1 MTNIKVTLSGGPAE
15 LGEQHREWTVG
26 GLGEV
31 AKVSFGAGYE
41 HFSHAGEFTTSSGGD
56 QVPVFAW
63 CGRTRV
69 AE

>member
-1 MTNIKVTLSGGPAE
+1 MAKIKVTLSGGPAE
-15 LGEQHREWTVG
+15 LVERHREWTVG
-26 GLGEV
+26 SLGEV

-41 HFSHAGEFTTSSGGD
+41 HFSHAGAFTTTSSGD
-56 QVPVFAW
+56 RVPVFAW

>member
-15 LGEQHREWTVG
+15 LVERHREWTVG

-31 AKVSFGAGYE
+31 AKVGFGAGYE
-41 HFSHAGEFTTSSGGD
+41 HFAHAGEFTTTSGGD

>member
-1 MTNIKVTLSGGPAE
+1 MPQIKVTLSGGPAE
-15 LGEQHREWTVG
+15 LTERHREWTVASI
-26 GLGEV
+26 GEV

-41 HFSHAGEFTTSSGGD
+41 HFSHDGEFTTSSSGD
-56 QVPVFAW
+56 RVPVFAW

>member
-1 MTNIKVTLSGGPAE
+1 MSKIKVTLSGGPAALIE
-15 LGEQHREWTVG
+15 RHREWTVG
-26 GLGEV
+26 DIADV

-41 HFSHAGEFTTSSGGD
+41 HFTHAGEFTTTTGGD
-56 QVPVFAW
+56 TLPVFTW

>member
-1 MTNIKVTLSGGPAE
+1 MTQIKVTLSGGPAE
-15 LGEQHREWTVG
+15 LTERHREWTVG
-26 GLGEV
+26 SIGEV

-41 HFSHAGEFTTSSGGD
+41 HFSHAGEFTTTGSGD

>member
-1 MTNIKVTLSGGPAE
+1 MTQIKVALSGGPAE
-15 LGEQHREWTVG
+15 LVERHHEWTVDSI
-26 GLGEV
+26 GEV

-41 HFSHAGEFTTSSGGD
+41 HFSHYGEYTTTGSGD
-56 QVPVFAW
+56 RVPVFAW

>member
-1 MTNIKVTLSGGPAE
+1 MTDIKVTLSGGPAE
-15 LGEQHREWTVG
+15 LIERHREWTVG
-26 GLGEV
+26 SIGEV

-41 HFSHAGEFTTSSGGD
+41 HFSHHGEFATTDSGD

>member
-1 MTNIKVTLSGGPAE
+1 MAKIKVTLSGGPAE
-15 LGEQHREWTVG
+15 LIERHREWTVG
-26 GLGEV
+26 SIGEV

-41 HFSHAGEFTTSSGGD
+41 HFSHGGEFTTTSSGD

>member
-1 MTNIKVTLSGGPAE
+1 MAKIRVTLSGGPAE
-15 LGEQHREWTVG
+15 LAERHREWTVG
-26 GLGEV
+26 SIGEV

-41 HFSHAGEFTTSSGGD
+41 HFSHDGEFTTTSSGD
-56 QVPVFAW
+56 QLPVFAW